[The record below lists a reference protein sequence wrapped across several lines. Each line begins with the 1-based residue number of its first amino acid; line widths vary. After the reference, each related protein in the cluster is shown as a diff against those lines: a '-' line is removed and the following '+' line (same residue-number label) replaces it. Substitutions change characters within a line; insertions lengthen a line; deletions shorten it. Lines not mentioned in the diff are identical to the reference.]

1 MSRLNTKRWTNFE
14 TYLEKVEEVSNLEIV
29 AIYTD
34 KSEVVIPGTGTND
47 DEYSPYY
54 NPPIFDPFYD
64 VIHLWGRTHSHPHI
78 YYYRK
83 REQNEWTAWEK
94 MNVEIEGEHFCA
106 VRHSGRL
113 KFFWLTFETKT
124 KEKASK
130 LKENHEES
138 IEKYIKIGVRWTQLV
153 NEKWQP
159 TKVGK
164 KFVEHF
170 DPACLATTALDL
182 TNYTYKLAKPK
193 PGWAL
198 NMPPNT
204 IETVNKTIELFQ
216 EYLNPY
222 VGIDNSGVV
231 LSLSSRKLWNSLQ
244 SLHIYL
250 ENKIKTI
257 RDLADSEI
265 IEAALHVIF
274 NSTSSHKLYTNTGY
288 LSVNGNMQDAF
299 NSPDNSW
306 NSFNNISNDYYEK
319 YLSNNQ
325 YRPNKFRYEFHD
337 NVNRFDYAYDRNF
350 NLDTVF
356 NNLPFSQSSF
366 VMYPY
371 DEVHLVYQTRV
382 S

>member
-1 MSRLNTKRWTNFE
+1 
-14 TYLEKVEEVSNLEIV
+14 
-29 AIYTD
+29 
-34 KSEVVIPGTGTND
+34 
-47 DEYSPYY
+47 
-54 NPPIFDPFYD
+54 
-64 VIHLWGRTHSHPHI
+64 
-78 YYYRK
+78 
-83 REQNEWTAWEK
+83 
-94 MNVEIEGEHFCA
+94 
-106 VRHSGRL
+106 
-113 KFFWLTFETKT
+113 
-124 KEKASK
+124 
-130 LKENHEES
+130 
-138 IEKYIKIGVRWTQLV
+138 
-153 NEKWQP
+153 
-159 TKVGK
+159 
-164 KFVEHF
+164 
-170 DPACLATTALDL
+170 
-182 TNYTYKLAKPK
+182 
-193 PGWAL
+193 
-198 NMPPNT
+198 MPPNT